1 MTMPTMPT
9 VSRYHPFLATL
20 HWLLAVLIVA
30 QLAVGYFVLA
40 ATANADPQ
48 KIGLLK
54 AHLIVGVAIFVL
66 MLIRFVVRLASSRP
80 ARATTG
86 SPALDRLA
94 PVTHYGFYLLV
105 LLMVTS
111 GFAMAIMAGIGPVV
125 FGHGG
130 PLPPDLRIYPPRVA
144 HGYLALLLAA
154 FILLHV
160 LAALYH
166 QFIRQD
172 GLLRRMGFGKR

>member
-1 MTMPTMPT
+1 MTVPS
-9 VSRYHPFLATL
+9 VSRYHPFLVTL
-20 HWLLAVLIVA
+20 HWVLAILIVA
-30 QLAVGYFVLA
+30 QLVVGYFVLA
-40 ATANADPQ
+40 ATPNADPQ

-54 AHLIVGVAIFVL
+54 AHLIVGVMIFGL
-66 MLIRFVVRLASSRP
+66 MLVRLVVRLASSRP
-80 ARATTG
+80 APATTG

-105 LLMVTS
+105 LLMVAS
-111 GFAMAIMAGIGPVV
+111 GFATAIMAGIGPVM
-125 FGHGG
+125 FGRGG
-130 PLPPDLRIYPPRVA
+130 HLPPTFTIYPPRIA

-166 QFIRQD
+166 QFFRQD
-172 GLLRRMGFGKR
+172 GLLRRMWFGKR